1 MTDSY
6 QSGSIDEWLEAHK
19 CNSTVDNK
27 LDFHSLVQM
36 RMLFRI
42 WDWVSR
48 SKMSGG
54 LWFAK
59 KSFSAFKLKPEQ
71 LQMNLQ

>member
-36 RMLFRI
+36 RMLFRL

-54 LWFAK
+54 LRFAK
-59 KSFSAFKLKPEQ
+59 KSFSASKLKPEQ